1 MKKVGAYIILLLLFS
16 AAGTGQ
22 SGKKYVREGNR
33 NFKEKKFE
41 ESEVSYRKAINKE
54 DDLFDAS
61 FNLGDALY
69 KQEKFDEAAGEFGGL
84 ANRVESN
91 KELAKTYHNLG
102 NSLLKSQKIEESIAA
117 YKSSLRYY
125 PDDQETKYNLAYA
138 KDLLKKQQQ
147 QKNQEKNQDQKQNKD
162 QDKNKDKQDQDKE
175 NQNQQE
181 KDQQEQKKN
190 DQQKDKQK
198 KQQQQSQKI
207 SKEDANRLLNAL
219 ANDEKKIQEKVKKA
233 KAKMQKVKTEKD
245 W

>member
-1 MKKVGAYIILLLLFS
+1 MKRVGAYMILFLMCNMVGL
-16 AAGTGQ
+16 AQ
-22 SGKKYVREGNR
+22 SEKKLIREGNR
-33 NFKEKKFE
+33 NFEDKQFE
-41 ESEVSYRKAINKE
+41 ESEVLYRKAINE
-54 DDLFDAS
+54 EAGSFDAN

-69 KQEKFDEAAGEFGGL
+69 KQEKFDEAAGEFNGL
-84 ANRVESN
+84 VNRIESN

-102 NSLLKSQKIEESIAA
+102 NSLLKSQKIEQSITA

-147 QKNQEKNQDQKQNKD
+147 KKNQEKDQDQKQDKD
-162 QDKNKDKQDQDKE
+162 QEKKEQDKKEQE
-175 NQNQQE
+175 N
-181 KDQQEQKKN
+181 QEQKKN
-190 DQQKDKQK
+190 DQQQDKQK
-198 KQQQQSQKI
+198 QQQSQPQKI
-207 SKEDANRLLNAL
+207 SKEDANRLLKAL

>member
-1 MKKVGAYIILLLLFS
+1 MKRVGVYIIILLLFS
-16 AAGTGQ
+16 AVAFGQ

-33 NFKEKKFE
+33 NFEKNEYE

-54 DDLFDAS
+54 ADLFDAN

-69 KQEKFDEAAGEFGGL
+69 KQEKFDEAATKFDEVT
-84 ANRVESN
+84 NRVESD

-102 NSLLKSQKIEESIAA
+102 NSLLKSQKIEQSIAA
-117 YKSSLRYY
+117 YKNSLRYY

-147 QKNQEKNQDQKQNKD
+147 EKNQQKDKDQKQ
-162 QDKNKDKQDQDKE
+162 DKEQEKKEQDKE
-175 NQNQQE
+175 EQDN
-181 KDQQEQKKN
+181 KEQKKN
-190 DQQKDKQK
+190 DQQQDKQK
-198 KQQQQSQKI
+198 QQKPQPQKI
-207 SKEDANRLLNAL
+207 SKEDANRLLKAL

>member
-1 MKKVGAYIILLLLFS
+1 MKRIGVYIIALLIS
-16 AAGTGQ
+16 AMGFGQ

-33 NFKEKKFE
+33 NFEEKKYE

-54 DDLFDAS
+54 ADLFDAN

-69 KQEKFDEAAGEFGGL
+69 KQEKFDEAATKFDGL
-84 ANRVESN
+84 TNRVESN
-91 KELAKTYHNLG
+91 KELAKACHNLG
-102 NSLLKSQKIEESIAA
+102 NSLLKSQKIEQSIAA

-138 KDLLKKQQQ
+138 KDLLKEQQ
-147 QKNQEKNQDQKQNKD
+147 QKKDQDQKQNKD
-162 QDKNKDKQDQDKE
+162 QDKNKEKQEQDNDK
-175 NQNQQE
+175 QNQQE
-181 KDQQEQKKN
+181 KDQQEQNKK
-190 DQQKDKQK
+190 DQQEDKQK
-198 KQQQQSQKI
+198 QQKQSQKI

-219 ANDEKKIQEKVKKA
+219 ANDEKMIQEKVKKA

>member
-1 MKKVGAYIILLLLFS
+1 MKLVGVYIILFLLCSVVGL
-16 AAGTGQ
+16 AQ
-22 SGKKYVREGNR
+22 SGKKLIREGNR
-33 NFKEKKFE
+33 NFEDKQFE
-41 ESEVSYRKAINKE
+41 ESEVLYRKAINKE
-54 DDLFDAS
+54 AGSFDAN

-69 KQEKFDEAAGEFGGL
+69 KQEKFDEAAGEFNGL

-91 KELAKTYHNLG
+91 KELAKTYHNMG
-102 NSLLKSQKIEESIAA
+102 NSLLKSQKIEQSIAA
-117 YKSSLRYY
+117 YKNSLRYY
-125 PDDQETKYNLAYA
+125 PDDKETKYNLAYA

-162 QDKNKDKQDQDKE
+162 QEKKEQDKG

-190 DQQKDKQK
+190 DQQQDKQK
-198 KQQQQSQKI
+198 QQQPQPEKI
-207 SKEDANRLLNAL
+207 SKEDANRLLKAL

>member
-1 MKKVGAYIILLLLFS
+1 MKRVGVYIIILLLFS
-16 AAGTGQ
+16 AVAFGQ

-33 NFKEKKFE
+33 NFEKNEYE

-54 DDLFDAS
+54 ADLFDAN

-69 KQEKFDEAAGEFGGL
+69 KQEKFDEAATKFDEVT
-84 ANRVESN
+84 NRVESD

-102 NSLLKSQKIEESIAA
+102 NSLLKSQKIEQSIAA
-117 YKSSLRYY
+117 YKNSLRYY

-147 QKNQEKNQDQKQNKD
+147 QEKNQQKDKDQKQ
-162 QDKNKDKQDQDKE
+162 DKEQEKKEQDKE
-175 NQNQQE
+175 EQE
-181 KDQQEQKKN
+181 NQEQKKN
-190 DQQKDKQK
+190 DQQQDKQK
-198 KQQQQSQKI
+198 QQQPQPQKI
-207 SKEDANRLLNAL
+207 SKEDANRLLKAL
-219 ANDEKKIQEKVKKA
+219 ANDEKNIQEKVKKA